1 MKPHNNVIQTDQF
14 QAANKLVETVTW
26 LENNRHHLQAVLKRG
41 PGSPMYST
49 VLSEVRNLAHELH
62 ALIAALP
69 K

>member
-1 MKPHNNVIQTDQF
+1 MKSSNVIPTDQF

-26 LENNRHHLQAVLKRG
+26 LENNRHRFQTILGRG
-41 PGSPMYST
+41 PGAPMYST

-62 ALIAALP
+62 TLIAALP